1 MQTDNVRPDDSLPSE
16 LLKQLG
22 IIDQSQ
28 WYILI
33 LAAATL
39 LSYCTTDMQ
48 KQLLLCSAQPE
59 ENACDCVADPYPIQL
74 TSSAMIIGALIYFYQ
89 LAGRRAVHAQRNA
102 SAMRVQPARILG
114 KRPCARGGDH
124 PSVRPK
130 RKSRCGDVCAERTDS
145 RSGAARCNNIS
156 LCSEERSATPMYPSN
171 LSAGKLVFMP
181 YRFLPLQS
189 WQYGIRRRFRAD
201 WNGSQ
206 RCGRVLSQL
215 QRTVPKCRFDSHGG
229 RRGRPHRQHYAD
241 RPALP
246 RRQAPILFPMKYR
259 PCLRSPDSCR

>member
-59 ENACDCVADPYPIQL
+59 EDACDCVADPYPIQL

-89 LAGRRAVHAQRNA
+89 LAADALHT
-102 SAMRVQPARILG
+102 
-114 KRPCARGGDH
+114 
-124 PSVRPK
+124 PK
-130 RKSRCGDVCAERTDS
+130 ET
-145 RSGAARCNNIS
+145 
-156 LCSEERSATPMYPSN
+156 
-171 LSAGKLVFMP
+171 
-181 YRFLPLQS
+181 PLQCAS
-189 WQYGIRRRFRAD
+189 SLRGYLANGLVLAAAIIRLYDLKENHDAAVFAQ
-201 WNGSQ
+201 S
-206 RCGRVLSQL
+206 
-215 QRTVPKCRFDSHGG
+215 
-229 RRGRPHRQHYAD
+229 
-241 RPALP
+241 
-246 RRQAPILFPMKYR
+246 API
-259 PCLRSPDSCR
+259 PDLEPPL